1 MLHTLSV
8 TVDNKPGVLTRVTG
22 LIARRGY
29 NIESLAV
36 DITEDPTISRVTIVV
51 EGDDTTIEQIT
62 KQLYKLI
69 NVHKIVDLTDTDSVT
84 RQLALF
90 KINAPAERRHEII
103 EIASVF
109 RANVVDVAHNS
120 VTIEVTG
127 DDDKIDGM
135 EELLRAFG
143 IKEVARTGK
152 IALQRGS
159 KS

>member
-8 TVDNKPGVLTRVTG
+8 TVDNKPGVLTRVTS

-36 DITEDPTISRVTIVV
+36 DITEDSTISRVTIMVDG
-51 EGDDTTIEQIT
+51 ESTPIEQIV
-62 KQLYKLI
+62 KQLHKLI
-69 NVHKIVDLTDTDSVT
+69 NVHKIVDLTDTDAIT

-90 KINAPAERRHEII
+90 KIKASPEQRHEVI

-109 RANVVDVAHNS
+109 RANVVDVAS
-120 VTIEVTG
+120 ATVTIEVTG
-127 DDDKIDGM
+127 DAEKIDAM
-135 EELLRAFG
+135 ENLLRAYG

-152 IALQRGS
+152 IALSRGVHD
-159 KS
+159 

>member
-8 TVDNKPGVLTRVTG
+8 TVDNKPGVLTRVTS

-36 DITEDPTISRVTIVV
+36 DITEDPTISRVTIMVDG
-51 EGDDTTIEQIT
+51 ESTPIEQIV
-62 KQLYKLI
+62 KQLHKLI
-69 NVHKIVDLTDTDSVT
+69 NVHKIVDLTDTDAIT

-90 KINAPAERRHEII
+90 KIKASPEQRHEVI

-109 RANVVDVAHNS
+109 RANVVDVAS
-120 VTIEVTG
+120 ATVTIEVTG
-127 DDDKIDGM
+127 DAEKIDAM
-135 EELLRAFG
+135 ENLLRAYG

-152 IALQRGS
+152 IALSRGVHD
-159 KS
+159 

>member
-159 KS
+159 KN